1 LQCKQKRKIMGT
13 MDSQAA
19 GLAQVLKDWRT
30 SNGISVYAIAK
41 FENTRIENIQKVEE
55 GVGNMV
61 NLVRYLDFIRCK
73 DRPYLDKLMSEW
85 CQHLGFE

>member
-1 LQCKQKRKIMGT
+1 MIGT

-19 GLAQVLKDWRT
+19 GLAQVLKDWRS
-30 SNGISVYAIAK
+30 SNGFSVYAIAK

-73 DRPYLDKLMSEW
+73 DRPYLDKLMTIW
-85 CQHLGFE
+85 CQGLGYEI

>member
-1 LQCKQKRKIMGT
+1 MVGT
-13 MDSQAA
+13 WDSQAA
-19 GLAQVLKDWRT
+19 GLAQVLKDWRNT
-30 SNGISVYAIAK
+30 NGISVYAIAK

-73 DRPYLDKLMSEW
+73 DRPYLDKLMTIW
-85 CQHLGFE
+85 CQGLGYE

>member
-1 LQCKQKRKIMGT
+1 MVGT
-13 MDSQAA
+13 WDSQAA
-19 GLAQVLKDWRT
+19 GLAQVLKNWRNT
-30 SNGISVYAIAK
+30 NGISVYAIAK

-73 DRPYLDKLMSEW
+73 DRPYLDKLMTIW
-85 CQHLGFE
+85 CQGLGYE

>member
-1 LQCKQKRKIMGT
+1 MVGT

-30 SNGISVYAIAK
+30 SNGISIYAIAK

-61 NLVRYLDFIRCK
+61 NLVRYLDFMRCK
-73 DRPYLDKLMSEW
+73 DRPYLDKVMTLW
-85 CQHLGFE
+85 CQSLGFE

>member
-1 LQCKQKRKIMGT
+1 MLGT

-19 GLAQVLKDWRT
+19 GLAQVLKDWRA
-30 SNGISVYAIAK
+30 SKGLSVYAIAK

-73 DRPYLDKLMSEW
+73 DRPYLDKLMTLW
-85 CQHLGFE
+85 CRGLGFE

>member
-1 LQCKQKRKIMGT
+1 MVGT
-13 MDSQAA
+13 WDSQAA
-19 GLAQVLKDWRT
+19 GLAQVLKDWRNT
-30 SNGISVYAIAK
+30 NGISIYAIAK

-73 DRPYLDKLMSEW
+73 DRPYLDKLMTIW
-85 CQHLGFE
+85 CQGLGYE

>member
-1 LQCKQKRKIMGT
+1 MLGT

-19 GLAQVLKDWRT
+19 GLAQVLKDWRA
-30 SNGISVYAIAK
+30 SKGLSVYAIAK
-41 FENTRIENIQKVEE
+41 FENTRIENIQKVEK

-73 DRPYLDKLMSEW
+73 DRPYLDKLMTLW
-85 CQHLGFE
+85 CRGLGFE